1 MKAARSLPSERRL
14 RLLLR
19 ECADR
24 LENAYGAI
32 EDEFG
37 VSQAGQVDER
47 RFVARLR
54 NLASKRRLPKPRAK
68 CRPSKTKS
76 DRAASPPMHPNCR
89 CTGGARMSDQ
99 TKDALG
105 VAARAVFEG
114 MSGPP
119 MLQGRAGLI
128 DELRRAAVVDATE
141 EAVAILRD
149 HFDKDAAVR
158 LALLSLRLARGET

>member
-1 MKAARSLPSERRL
+1 M
-14 RLLLR
+14 
-19 ECADR
+19 
-24 LENAYGAI
+24 
-32 EDEFG
+32 
-37 VSQAGQVDER
+37 
-47 RFVARLR
+47 
-54 NLASKRRLPKPRAK
+54 
-68 CRPSKTKS
+68 S
-76 DRAASPPMHPNCR
+76 DR
-89 CTGGARMSDQ
+89 

-105 VAARAVFEG
+105 VATRAVFEG

-158 LALLSLRLARGET
+158 LALFSLRLARGET